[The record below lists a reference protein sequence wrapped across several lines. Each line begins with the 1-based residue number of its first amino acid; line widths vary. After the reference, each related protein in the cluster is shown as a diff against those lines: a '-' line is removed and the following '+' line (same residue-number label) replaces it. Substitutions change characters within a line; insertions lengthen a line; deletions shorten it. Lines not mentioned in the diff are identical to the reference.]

1 MEYQELPSLLK
12 LEAGLA
18 SGAGTPER
26 GALPPHLQPLSGACP
41 LGGMSLDTS
50 WQGSLRTEQEQLP
63 LLLVGELYGNPTCHR
78 IHGPPFPGRM
88 RP

>member
-41 LGGMSLDTS
+41 HPWWNVVGH
-50 WQGSLRTEQEQLP
+50 QLAREP
-63 LLLVGELYGNPTCHR
+63 ENRAGAVATTACG
-78 IHGPPFPGRM
+78 
-88 RP
+88 